1 MTTTLKES
9 GRKDI
14 AYIQLHENE
23 FKDPIEMF
31 DKLYYNGSWYT
42 SLMIQIEVEGM
53 KKNIGYMSF
62 HLVKT
67 EEDPEVLEYKLLRV
81 FIDEKFRNQGVA
93 TKHLKEAAEFLKYL
107 NYSFISAPNE
117 DTPLKNI
124 LLKLGFKEQGDKLIV
139 LRNDI

>member
-1 MTTTLKES
+1 MTTTLRES

-14 AYIQLHENE
+14 AYIQFHENGFE
-23 FKDPIEMF
+23 DPIEMF

-42 SLMIQIEVEGM
+42 SFVIQIDVEGM

-81 FIDEKFRNQGVA
+81 FVDEKFRNQGLA

-107 NYSFISAPNE
+107 NYSFISAPNI
-117 DTPLKNI
+117 DTPLKKI
-124 LLKLGFKEQGDKLIV
+124 LLNLGFKEQGEKLVIQRSEV
-139 LRNDI
+139 